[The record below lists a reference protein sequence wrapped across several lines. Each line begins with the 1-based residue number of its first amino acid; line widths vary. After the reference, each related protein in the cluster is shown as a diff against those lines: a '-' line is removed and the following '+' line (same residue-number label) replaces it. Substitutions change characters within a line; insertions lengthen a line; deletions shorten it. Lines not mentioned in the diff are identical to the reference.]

1 VQDVAENGGD
11 LLHFLYI
18 HNQLIPYLV
27 KGFWDA
33 KWIRGSDPEL
43 RSKLKLS
50 KENYNSWRNTLL
62 DKYLT
67 EKNKDHIG
75 VISLENSI
83 EILGIPKA
91 YKFFCLT
98 GFQVGPG
105 LVYLFLKTDFFDLY
119 LMQYIES
126 KDKYIQHV
134 YHEIHTSKYLP
145 YWFSAL
151 LLRLEVMQVLND
163 GVVWDNKRF
172 GISPYLNPTVSSADM
187 VLLKWRQWFSQFY
200 TDCKK
205 YEDHKKEESLDW

>member
-1 VQDVAENGGD
+1 M
-11 LLHFLYI
+11 
-18 HNQLIPYLV
+18 
-27 KGFWDA
+27 
-33 KWIRGSDPEL
+33 
-43 RSKLKLS
+43 
-50 KENYNSWRNTLL
+50 

-83 EILGIPKA
+83 EILGFPKQF
-91 YKFFCLT
+91 KFFALT

-126 KDKYIQHV
+126 KDKFTQHV
-134 YHEIHTSKYLP
+134 FHEIHTSKYLP

-151 LLRLEVMQVLND
+151 LLRLEVQQVLND

-172 GISPYLNPTVSSADM
+172 GRQPYLNPVTSSGDRT
-187 VLLKWRQWFSQFY
+187 LLNWRQWFSQFY

-205 YEDHKKEESLDW
+205 YEEFKKQESLDW